1 MPRGQIIESHYRA
14 VWGVEGIPCLFP
26 FGPFRS
32 LPEDFLVLKFP
43 PSAERNAWVYATRC
57 MSQPEDESPVE
68 LHMFSSADALEL
80 IELMYMTAYFHRTAA
95 HLNLGHSVNFGKP
108 WLPGSDC
115 DHGLISLPYLDGP
128 KLEILDRSG
137 TNARCYWLIPI
148 TASEVAFKRA
158 HGLDALEERF
168 EQAQFN
174 YLDPGRGA
182 VA

>member
-1 MPRGQIIESHYRA
+1 MA
-14 VWGVEGIPCLFP
+14 
-26 FGPFRS
+26 
-32 LPEDFLVLKFP
+32 D
-43 PSAERNAWVYATRC
+43 RNMWVYATRC

-68 LHMFSSADALEL
+68 LHMFGATDASEL
-80 IELMYMTAYFHRTAA
+80 VELLYMTAYFHRTAE
-95 HLNLGHSVNFGKP
+95 HLDLGHSVNFGKP

-128 KLEILDRSG
+128 KLEILDERG
-137 TNARCYWLIPI
+137 AKCRCYWLIPI

-158 HGLDALEERF
+158 NGLDALEERF

-174 YLDPGRGA
+174 YLNPRRVP